1 MARNASRTLQN
12 ARPDADAAEPGARAT
27 AAEREAAAG
36 KASGARRAATGRRKA
51 AQQTGAADQEADAGA
66 LVAGALV
73 AGALVARATVAGATV
88 AGASLA
94 GGPARRTW
102 SRRADARPDE
112 ILDAAL
118 DEFIAQGFDAA
129 RMEDIAARAG
139 LSKGA
144 IYLYFTG
151 KEALLRGL
159 IEREVKPVFTRAHT
173 LAALGG
179 DNPKATIRGIA
190 TMINVALGDPRLIAI
205 PLLVISIA
213 NRFPDIADYYRR
225 EVVEHGR
232 AALEGLISRGV
243 ELGQFRKVDPKVASR
258 ALIGPLMFEV
268 LWARALKGESD
279 LGVSDAWIEAQFDLL
294 LHGLDA
300 EARA

>member
-1 MARNASRTLQN
+1 MGRNVSRTLQD
-12 ARPDADAAEPGARAT
+12 ARADADAGEPGARAP
-27 AAEREAAAG
+27 AAERDAAAK
-36 KASGARRAATGRRKA
+36 KAPGAKRAAAARRKGAQ
-51 AQQTGAADQEADAGA
+51 QQTGAPHGKAGAGA
-66 LVAGALV
+66 LA
-73 AGALVARATVAGATV
+73 
-88 AGASLA
+88 AGASLP

-190 TMINVALGDPRLIAI
+190 TMINAALGDPRLIAI